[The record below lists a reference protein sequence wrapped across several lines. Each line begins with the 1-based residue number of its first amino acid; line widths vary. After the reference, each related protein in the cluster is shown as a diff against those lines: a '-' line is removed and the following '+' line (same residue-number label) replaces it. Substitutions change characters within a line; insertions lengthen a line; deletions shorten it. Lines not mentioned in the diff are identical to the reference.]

1 MRQWRVDDQPRVR
14 WRNDG
19 GFTREIISE
28 PPGSAAF
35 HWRVSVAEVEAS
47 GPFSSFD
54 GYTRVLVL
62 LDGNGMALHRT
73 DTGVVTTVQPDDPL
87 ARFPGDAPIHAE
99 LLDGPTTDF
108 NLMWR
113 TDLLA
118 ADAHCCAG
126 CHGFVGGMPGQV
138 VGGYVLEGSAVVD
151 RIRLAAG
158 DLFASDPGEAL
169 DVQHDGRMVHFLVG
183 PITG

>member
-1 MRQWRVDDQPRVR
+1 MRQWRVDHQPRVR

-62 LDGNGMALHRT
+62 LDGAGMALLRT
-73 DTGVVTTVQPDDPL
+73 DTGEVTTVRPDDPM

-118 ADAHCCAG
+118 AEAHCCAG
-126 CHGFVGGMPGQV
+126 CQEFSGGAPGQL
-138 VGGYVLEGSAVVD
+138 VGGYVMTGSAVAGGK
-151 RIRLAAG
+151 RLEAG
-158 DLFASDPGEAL
+158 ELFVSDPGERL
-169 DVQHDGRMVHFLVG
+169 GLQVDGRVVHFLVG